1 MKSYR
6 FLILLVSLSIHLNAS
21 AQSSKPKS
29 YIISKEDYYTIDIKN
44 NKPAIAL
51 FSQERKWVGDKDD
64 DAVRAN
70 RINYTDSFETV
81 SEIEAFS
88 ISPENKKD
96 KVRNIFTQD
105 VEIENIFYHDMKFKY
120 YYFENLKEGSET
132 YSSFKKEFKS
142 PQLLDNYYFK
152 DFLDC
157 KSSKVILKVAK
168 ELEIGYVLQGN
179 ETEKIAF
186 SSATEG
192 NYTTYTW
199 QLNDSEKEERFEDA
213 PSNSYFSPH
222 LIFYIKNYK
231 AVEGVQNVLG
241 SVDNLYSFYYK
252 TIKDINKTDQ
262 SQVKIQTNELTKGLA
277 SEFDKAKAIFDYV
290 QSKVNYV
297 AFEDGMGGFI
307 PREAADVYQKKYG
320 DCKDMANLLNEM
332 MNYAG
337 IECHIAWIGT
347 RHNNYT
353 YEKVPTPIVDNHMI
367 AVAKINNEYIFL
379 DATGQ
384 YTLFPGFTP
393 FIQGK
398 QALLK
403 IDATQHIIVPV
414 PIIAAEK
421 NKTVGKIKLQF
432 DGNKLVGKANLNLN
446 GFVKSQFMGYYKS
459 TSEKSEVLKDYFA
472 RFIENISTSNL
483 EVKNEDLSQ
492 NPFEVNCDFVIEK
505 WVKQLDNQLLF
516 KPILFFPYSDSRI
529 DTEKRK
535 VPIAF
540 DFKRSYDFEYEMQI
554 PDGYKVEF
562 KPENF
567 NFKSELVQASIDY
580 SIKGSQLIVSQ
591 KMEIDLLL
599 LEKNKFE
606 AWNSA
611 IKNITKQYNQNVI
624 LTKN

>member
-6 FLILLVSLSIHLNAS
+6 LPLLHLLFFIGLSVS
-21 AQSSKPKS
+21 AQSTKPKS
-29 YIISKEDYYTIDIKN
+29 YIISKEDYYTIDIKD
-44 NKPAIAL
+44 NKPFIEL

-64 DAVRAN
+64 NMVRAN
-70 RINYTDSFETV
+70 RINYTDSFEQV
-81 SEIEAFS
+81 SDIQAFS
-88 ISPENKKD
+88 MSPEKKKE
-96 KVRNIFTQD
+96 KVKNIFTED
-105 VEIENIFYHDMKFKY
+105 VEVENIFFHDMKFKY
-120 YYFENLKEGSET
+120 YYFDNLKEGSET
-132 YSSFKKEFKS
+132 YSSFKKQFKS

-157 KSSKVILKVAK
+157 KSSKIALKVANDV
-168 ELEIGYVLQGN
+168 EIGYVLHGN
-179 ETEKIAF
+179 DTEKIAF

-199 QLNDSEKEERFEDA
+199 QMNDSEKEERFEDA

-231 AVEGVQNVLG
+231 SNEGVKNVLG
-241 SVDNLYSFYYK
+241 SIDNLYKFYYE
-252 TIKDINKTDQ
+252 TIKNINKTDQ
-262 SQVKIQTNELTKGLA
+262 TELKKQTDLLVKGLTTD
-277 SEFDKAKAIFDYV
+277 FDKTKAIFDYV
-290 QSKVNYV
+290 QTKVNYV

-307 PREAADVYQKKYG
+307 PREAADVLQKKYG

-332 MNYAG
+332 LTYAG
-337 IECHIAWIGT
+337 IESHIAWIGT

-367 AVAKINNEYIFL
+367 AVAKVNNEYIFL

-403 IDATQHIIVPV
+403 ISETNHLIVPV
-414 PIIAAEK
+414 PIIPAEK
-421 NKTVGKIKLQF
+421 NNTTGKIKLQF
-432 DGNKLVGKANLNLN
+432 EGNKLVGKANFELN

-459 TSEKSEVLKDYFA
+459 TSEKNEVLKEYFA
-472 RFIENISTSNL
+472 RFIQNISTSNQ
-483 EVKNEDLSQ
+483 EVKNEDLTL
-492 NPFEVNCDFVIEK
+492 NPLQINCDFAIEK
-505 WVKQLDNQLLF
+505 WTKLVDNQLLF

-535 VPIAF
+535 IPVEF
-540 DFKRSYDFEYEMQI
+540 DFKKSYNFQYEMQI
-554 PDGYKVEF
+554 PEGYHVEF
-562 KPENF
+562 KPDNF
-567 NFKSELVQASIDY
+567 NYKTDLVQATIDY
-580 SIKGSQLIVSQ
+580 VVKDNTLVVNQNMSVNT
-591 KMEIDLLL
+591 LL
-599 LEKNKFE
+599 LEKTNFD
-606 AWNSA
+606 AWNTA

>member
-6 FLILLVSLSIHLNAS
+6 FFILFVSLTLHLNAS

-29 YIISKEDYYTIDIKN
+29 YVISKEDYYTIDIKN
-44 NKPAIAL
+44 NKPSIAL

-157 KSSKVILKVAK
+157 KSSKIVLKVAK

-241 SVDNLYSFYYK
+241 SVDNLYNFYYK

-262 SQVKIQTNELTKGLA
+262 AQVKIQTNELTKGLA

-297 AFEDGMGGFI
+297 AF
-307 PREAADVYQKKYG
+307 
-320 DCKDMANLLNEM
+320 
-332 MNYAG
+332 
-337 IECHIAWIGT
+337 
-347 RHNNYT
+347 
-353 YEKVPTPIVDNHMI
+353 
-367 AVAKINNEYIFL
+367 
-379 DATGQ
+379 
-384 YTLFPGFTP
+384 
-393 FIQGK
+393 
-398 QALLK
+398 
-403 IDATQHIIVPV
+403 
-414 PIIAAEK
+414 
-421 NKTVGKIKLQF
+421 
-432 DGNKLVGKANLNLN
+432 
-446 GFVKSQFMGYYKS
+446 
-459 TSEKSEVLKDYFA
+459 
-472 RFIENISTSNL
+472 
-483 EVKNEDLSQ
+483 
-492 NPFEVNCDFVIEK
+492 
-505 WVKQLDNQLLF
+505 
-516 KPILFFPYSDSRI
+516 
-529 DTEKRK
+529 
-535 VPIAF
+535 
-540 DFKRSYDFEYEMQI
+540 
-554 PDGYKVEF
+554 
-562 KPENF
+562 
-567 NFKSELVQASIDY
+567 
-580 SIKGSQLIVSQ
+580 
-591 KMEIDLLL
+591 
-599 LEKNKFE
+599 
-606 AWNSA
+606 
-611 IKNITKQYNQNVI
+611 
-624 LTKN
+624 